1 MSLDPWP
8 QACRLRSRR
17 PCSCVKYQGYHSQ
30 VSIDVPEAP
39 SPQANGSRTVDVNG
53 LPCQLIDRGRG
64 EPVILLHG
72 IGGSADEWSKVIP
85 QLSTRFRVL
94 APDAPGHGL
103 SPGPIGRTDSYD
115 LELYTRFVLGLLDAL
130 DIERISVVGMSGG
143 GAIALNLA
151 TSKPARVDSLV
162 LVSSAGLGTDVAW
175 SYRLGSVL
183 PKLVRFGLRR
193 STVASIQ
200 SFGRALCFNPE
211 SVPVGWAE
219 KRLEIVRTTGV
230 VDAFLATAHATIG
243 WSGQRNNF
251 VHRLHQIKQRTLL
264 LWGRNDPIL
273 PVAHAIRA
281 ARLIHGSRLHIYENC
296 GHMPIWEY
304 PGDVSVRIGDFIAAP
319 VYSTVD

>member
-1 MSLDPWP
+1 MST
-8 QACRLRSRR
+8 
-17 PCSCVKYQGYHSQ
+17 
-30 VSIDVPEAP
+30 DVTEAP
-39 SPQANGSRTVDVNG
+39 SPQANGSRKLDVNG
-53 LPCQLIDRGRG
+53 LPCRLIDRGRG

-72 IGGSADEWSKVIP
+72 IGGSADEWAKVIT

-103 SPGPIGRTDSYD
+103 SPRPIGQTQSYD
-115 LELYTRFVLGLLDAL
+115 LEFYTRFVLGLLDAL

-143 GAIALNLA
+143 GAIAVNLA
-151 TSKPARVDSLV
+151 TSMPDRVDSLV
-162 LVSSAGLGTDVAW
+162 LVSSAGLGTEVAW

-193 STVASIQ
+193 STVSSIQ

-211 SVPVGWAE
+211 NVPVGWAE

-230 VDAFLATAHATIG
+230 VDAFLATAHATIE
-243 WSGQRNNF
+243 WSGQSNNF
-251 VHRLHQIKQRTLL
+251 IHRLHQIKHRTLL

-281 ARLIHGSRLHIYENC
+281 ARLIHGSKLHIYENC

-319 VYSTVD
+319 VNSTDG

>member
-1 MSLDPWP
+1 M
-8 QACRLRSRR
+8 
-17 PCSCVKYQGYHSQ
+17 
-30 VSIDVPEAP
+30 SIDVPEAS

-53 LPCQLIDRGRG
+53 PPCRLIDRGRG

-72 IGGSADEWSKVIP
+72 IGGSADEWSEVIP

-103 SPGPIGRTDSYD
+103 SPGPIGRTHSYD
-115 LELYTRFVLGLLDAL
+115 LEFYTRFVLGLLDAL

-151 TSKPARVDSLV
+151 TSMPSRVDSLV
-162 LVSSAGLGTDVAW
+162 LVSSAGLGTA
-175 SYRLGSVL
+175 
-183 PKLVRFGLRR
+183 
-193 STVASIQ
+193 VASIQ

-219 KRLEIVRTTGV
+219 KRLEIVRTAGV

>member
-1 MSLDPWP
+1 M
-8 QACRLRSRR
+8 
-17 PCSCVKYQGYHSQ
+17 
-30 VSIDVPEAP
+30 SIDVPEAS

-53 LPCQLIDRGRG
+53 LPCRLIDRGRG

-103 SPGPIGRTDSYD
+103 SPRPIGRTLSYD
-115 LELYTRFVLGLLDAL
+115 LEFFTRFVLELLDEL

-151 TSKPARVDSLV
+151 TAIPDRVDGLV
-162 LVSSAGLGTDVAW
+162 LVSSAGLGTEVAW

-200 SFGRALCFNPE
+200 SFGR
-211 SVPVGWAE
+211 
-219 KRLEIVRTTGV
+219 
-230 VDAFLATAHATIG
+230 
-243 WSGQRNNF
+243 
-251 VHRLHQIKQRTLL
+251 
-264 LWGRNDPIL
+264 
-273 PVAHAIRA
+273 
-281 ARLIHGSRLHIYENC
+281 
-296 GHMPIWEY
+296 
-304 PGDVSVRIGDFIAAP
+304 
-319 VYSTVD
+319 